1 MTRHISELA
10 ESLEEHQRAIMLVV
24 FIYDN
29 PGFEIVE
36 KSTNYDEVKAIA
48 DASVTRGVETWQ
60 ANFKIMPE
68 QVTLEKY
75 FRIEI
80 VRLNA

>member
-1 MTRHISELA
+1 
-10 ESLEEHQRAIMLVV
+10 MLVV

-36 KSTNYDEVKAIA
+36 KSTNYDEVKAIV
-48 DASVTRGVETWQ
+48 DASVVRGVETWQ
-60 ANFKIMPE
+60 ANFKITPE

-75 FRIEI
+75 FRFEI
-80 VRLNA
+80 ARLNA

>member
-1 MTRHISELA
+1 
-10 ESLEEHQRAIMLVV
+10 MLVV

-36 KSTNYDEVKAIA
+36 KSTNYDEVKAIV
-48 DASVTRGVETWQ
+48 DASVVRGLETWQ
-60 ANFKIMPE
+60 ANFKITPE
-68 QVTLEKY
+68 QVTPEKY

-80 VRLNA
+80 VRLNARGTGANIL